1 MNEFENFVPGEWR
14 IDGVMIKAPLH
25 QPKTHQRWAKRGMSW
40 KTVLTASVFSVGA
53 AVLYF
58 QVPAEALGVSSV
70 IKTVRAGGHGHARS
84 AGSEVPVGYW
94 PKVVALLRAAP
105 ALPDDDSVN
114 EPEPL
119 V

>member
-14 IDGVMIKAPLH
+14 IDGVMVKAPPH
-25 QPKTHQRWAKRGMSW
+25 QPKTHKKWVRRGVGW
-40 KTVLTASVFSVGA
+40 KTVLTASMFSVGA
-53 AVLYF
+53 AVSYF
-58 QVPAEALGVSSV
+58 HVPSVALGVSSV
-70 IKTVRAGGHGHARS
+70 IKTVRAGWDNHVPSMGN
-84 AGSEVPVGYW
+84 EVPVGYW
-94 PKVVALLRAAP
+94 PRLVAVLRAAP